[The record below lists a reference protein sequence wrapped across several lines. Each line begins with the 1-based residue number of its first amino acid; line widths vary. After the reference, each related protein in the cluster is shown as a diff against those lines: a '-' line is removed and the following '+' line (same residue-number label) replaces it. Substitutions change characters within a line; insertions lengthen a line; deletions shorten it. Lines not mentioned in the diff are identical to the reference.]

1 MVTFQPTQ
9 LGTRHMCSAGHY
21 LAARAGFE
29 ILEAGGNAVDAGVA
43 AGMSLA
49 VLQSDIVNVGG
60 VAPMIFYL
68 ADRDEVKSISGLGW
82 WPKATDINMFISGN
96 GGAIPHGVLRSVIP
110 AAPGAWTTALSEF
123 GTMTFAEVAEAPIK
137 YARDGFAMHPTMH
150 DTLQKTKDQLM
161 RWPQTAE
168 IYLPG
173 GQVPEVGDNFVQSD
187 LGKTLQYLADEE
199 TAASGSRED
208 KIEAA
213 RKAFYEGDPAQAIVK
228 YHQEND
234 GLMTAEDLKEFRVE
248 VEDPVSR
255 NYFGFD
261 IYTCQPWCQGPV
273 LLQIMSLLDG
283 FDLKGMKHNSAD
295 YIHTMAECIKLS
307 FADRERYYGD
317 PRFVD
322 VPIDYLLSDEY
333 VAERRKLVDMAK
345 AYPEMPP
352 FGDVPGYGGPGS
364 GPASATV
371 HGPVRHSYDTSYA
384 CAVDKDGN
392 AFSITPSDNSSQT
405 PIIPGLGCVASG
417 RGSQNWAVPE
427 HASCIAPGKRP
438 RLTPNPALAIK
449 KGKATMPFGTPG
461 GDVQCQAMTQAFLNV
476 NVFGMEMQ
484 EAIEAPRFAAY
495 SQPNS
500 FEPHESDPGKIK
512 VESRISQTIRDDLAS
527 RGHVVEDFPELTRA
541 AGAVCAIYRDEK
553 ARLFGAADPR
563 RQSGMLGW

>member
-1 MVTFQPTQ
+1 
-9 LGTRHMCSAGHY
+9 MCSAGHY

-82 WPKATDINMFISGN
+82 WPKATDINMFISAN

-110 AAPGAWTTALSEF
+110 AAPGAWTAALSEF
-123 GTMTFAEVAEAPIK
+123 GTMTFAEVAAAPIK

-168 IYLPG
+168 IYLPD

-199 TAASGSRED
+199 TSASGSRED

-213 RKAFYEGDPAQAIVK
+213 RKAFYEGDPAQAIAK
-228 YHQEND
+228 YHKDND
-234 GLMTAEDLKEFRVE
+234 GLMTANDLKEFRVE
-248 VEDPVSR
+248 VEDPISR

-295 YIHTMAECIKLS
+295 YIHTIAECIKLS

-322 VPIDYLLSDEY
+322 VPIDYLLSNEY
-333 VAERRKLVDMAK
+333 VTERRKLVDMTR

-352 FGDVPGYGGPGS
+352 FGEVPGYDGPGS
-364 GPASATV
+364 APASASV
-371 HGPVRHSYDTSYA
+371 HGPVKHSYDTSYA

-484 EAIEAPRFAAY
+484 EAIEAPRFASY

-512 VESRISQTIRDDLAS
+512 VESRISQAVRDDLAS

>member
-1 MVTFQPTQ
+1 
-9 LGTRHMCSAGHY
+9 MCSAGHY

-82 WPKATDINMFISGN
+82 WPKATDINMFISAN

-110 AAPGAWTTALSEF
+110 AAPGAWTAALSEF
-123 GTMTFAEVAEAPIK
+123 GTMTFAEVAAAPIK

-168 IYLPG
+168 IYLPD

-199 TAASGSRED
+199 TSASGSRED

-213 RKAFYEGDPAQAIVK
+213 RKAFYEGDPAQAIAK
-228 YHQEND
+228 YHKDND
-234 GLMTAEDLKEFRVE
+234 GLMTADDLKEFRVE
-248 VEDPVSR
+248 VEDPISR

-295 YIHTMAECIKLS
+295 YIHTIAECIKLS

-322 VPIDYLLSDEY
+322 VPIDYLLSNEY
-333 VAERRKLVDMAK
+333 VTERRKLVDMTR

-352 FGDVPGYGGPGS
+352 FGEVPGYDGPGS
-364 GPASATV
+364 APASASV
-371 HGPVRHSYDTSYA
+371 HGPVKHSYDTSYA

-484 EAIEAPRFAAY
+484 EAIEAPRFASY

-512 VESRISQTIRDDLAS
+512 VESRISQAVRDDLAS